1 MKNRPVFLGLVL
13 TLVLLIFGVWVL
25 SFFRSTLIPRR
36 LALGPEATGAGTV
49 LALDRA
55 LTDKAFFS
63 PPRPEEAPED
73 IRGEVMLG
81 YLIMTQTPK
90 YAAEYTGND
99 LSCSSCHFDGGRS
112 LNSISLVGVGATYP
126 QYRSRQ
132 DYTTDLAMRT
142 QDCFERSMN
151 GKAPALDSQV
161 MQSLLVYMQWIS
173 KGIPIY
179 AKLPW
184 ALPSKLDSDHKPD
197 AAQGATVYRDE
208 CARCHG
214 AQGQG
219 TDIAPPLWGDG
230 SYNDGAGMHRV
241 TTFSVFAWRFMPKNA
256 PSLTQEQALDVA
268 AYVNGQPRPHM
279 VSTHSDTIRR
289 IIPLPEGN

>member
-1 MKNRPVFLGLVL
+1 MRTRHVFFAL
-13 TLVLLIFGVWVL
+13 TLTVLLLAVGVWIL
-25 SFFRSTLIPRR
+25 GFFRSTLTTKR
-36 LALGPEATGAGTV
+36 LAVEQEAPDVKAV
-49 LALDRA
+49 LSTDRP
-55 LTDKAFFS
+55 FFA
-63 PPRPEEAPED
+63 PPRPEDAPED

-81 YLIMTQTPK
+81 YLIMTQTDK
-90 YAAEYTGND
+90 YAGEYVGND
-99 LSCSSCHFDGGRS
+99 LTCSSCHFEGGRS
-112 LNSISLVGVGATYP
+112 LDTISLAGVGAVYP
-126 QYRSRQ
+126 QFRSRQ

-151 GKAPALDSQV
+151 GRAPALDSQV

-179 AKLPW
+179 SKLPW

-197 AAQGATVYRDE
+197 AAHGATVYRDV

-214 AQGQG
+214 DRGQG
-219 TDIAPPLWGDG
+219 TAIAPPLWGDG
-230 SYNDGAGMHRV
+230 SYNDGGGMHRV

-279 VSTHSDTIRR
+279 ESAHSDKIRR
-289 IIPLPEGN
+289 VIPLPESE